1 MTTPQPPTQA
11 LPLSAEELQQYITV
25 LGADCY
31 EVEKHLPI
39 KPRCVVEIDMLKR
52 CHAALVARDE
62 ELAKLREALAPFA
75 NAAECDLAKDASIP
89 DERIIISL
97 PGDVIGLRGGYD
109 LTVGNLR
116 RAAQASN
123 PSTDT

>member
-1 MTTPQPPTQA
+1 MTTTPQPPSQA

-31 EVEKHLPI
+31 EVEKYLQI

-62 ELAKLREALAPFA
+62 ELAKVREALRPFGVLLQKFH
-75 NAAECDLAKDASIP
+75 DRKSDDDPIF
-89 DERIIISL
+89 
-97 PGDVIGLRGGYD
+97 GLNGNNI
-109 LTVGNLR
+109 TVGDLR
-116 RAAQASN
+116 RAA
-123 PSTDT
+123 STHSKEAK